1 MTQTENTFPSKHVLK
16 DKFNRVIKTF
26 EDFRVGRRKQ
36 SDGTVLTLQGG
47 KTIGVERPR
56 NKPEE
61 GDNEKQSP
69 VKPVSR
75 GGRHE
80 TLIR

>member
-1 MTQTENTFPSKHVLK
+1 MNQTETNLPNKNVLK
-16 DKFNRVIKTF
+16 DKFNRIIKTF

-36 SDGTVLTLQGG
+36 ADGTVLTLQGG

-56 NKPEE
+56 EK
-61 GDNEKQSP
+61 NEKDVEKDSP
-69 VKPVSR
+69 VKPRSR
-75 GGRHE
+75 GGWHE

>member
-1 MTQTENTFPSKHVLK
+1 MNQTETGLPNKNVLK

-36 SDGTVLTLQGG
+36 ADGTILTLQGA
-47 KTIGVERPR
+47 KTIGVERP
-56 NKPEE
+56 K
-61 GDNEKQSP
+61 DKTEKDDQTHST
-69 VKPVSR
+69 VKPRNR
-75 GGRHE
+75 GGWHE